1 MERNQTP
8 MSSPLDFDIIFAGG
22 GASGCLIAGRLAAA
36 DPSLRILIVEAG
48 EHTRGLPAHTQPAR
62 YFSHLAPT
70 STTVTFNIAKPSEN
84 IGGRS
89 LVTPSAR
96 CLGGGSSV
104 NFTMYTRAAASDYDD
119 WETVYGNSG
128 WGSKDLIP
136 LLKKT
141 ETYQVKPGEPTHG
154 YSGPLKVSYGGAYT
168 NVGQQFLDVAR
179 EYDSIRGNTDDING
193 LFSCDQY
200 GRWQKW
206 IDADTGTRSDVP
218 HHFIY
223 NQLHNQN
230 LQVLHGCRVKRVIF
244 ENTRA
249 VGVEF
254 VNDTVL
260 NPSADQTVRTAHA
273 SRLVVVSA
281 GAFGSP
287 TILERSGIGAFDVLK
302 VHGVPPLVDLPGVGQ
317 NYQDHNVVF
326 VPYLASE
333 EAETL
338 DALFR
343 GDKSE
348 EEREGRLRIRL
359 YPSDGLIELV
369 TQWKSSGTG
378 LLAHNGLDAGAKL
391 RPSAKDL
398 QELGPEFETRWKTYF
413 EHATDK
419 PVIWIGPVSA
429 YLGDPSVA
437 PSRKYY
443 SVGYYTQYPVSRGHV
458 HISSGENAN
467 APPDF
472 DSGFLSDPADLATLK
487 WGYKKSRELARRLK
501 IYRGEYLPG
510 NPTFAD
516 GSDARCLDAGMPVDV
531 SAADIAYTEEDNTA
545 IETYNRNFVQTAW
558 HSVGPLFS
566 TIYSNLDASFQLG
579 TCAMKSRSEL
589 GVVDERLNVYG
600 VQGLKVAGEH
610 VPPCYSSSA
619 DIISLPR
626 FPRSQSHPRM
636 WARILTRRHW

>member
-1 MERNQTP
+1 
-8 MSSPLDFDIIFAGG
+8 MSTSLDFDIIFAGG
-22 GASGCLIAGRLAAA
+22 GSSGCLIAGRLAAA
-36 DPSLRILIVEAG
+36 DPSLRILILEAG
-48 EHTRGLPAHTQPAR
+48 EHTQGLPAHTHPAR
-62 YFSHLAPT
+62 YLSHLAPT
-70 STTVTFNIAKPSEN
+70 STTVTFNVSNPSPHL
-84 IGGRS
+84 GGRS

-168 NVGQQFLDVAR
+168 NVGQQFLEVAR
-179 EYDSIRGNTDDING
+179 QYDTARGSTEDVNG
-193 LFSCDQY
+193 LFSCNQY

-223 NQLHNQN
+223 NQSHNQN
-230 LQVLHGCRVKRVIF
+230 LRVLHGSRVKRVIF
-244 ENTRA
+244 EGTCA

-260 NPSADQTVRTAHA
+260 NPDADQTVHTARA
-273 SRLVVVSA
+273 SRLVVVCA

-287 TILERSGIGAFDVLK
+287 TILERSGIGGLDILSA
-302 VHGVPPLVDLPGVGQ
+302 HGLQPLVDLPGVGR

-338 DALFR
+338 DSFFR
-343 GDKSE
+343 GEKDE
-348 EEREGRLRIRL
+348 E
-359 YPSDGLIELV
+359 DHLV
-369 TQWKSSGTG
+369 AQWKSQGTG
-378 LLAHNGLDAGAKL
+378 LLAHNGLDAGVKV
-391 RPSAKDL
+391 RPTAEDL
-398 QELGPEFETRWKTYF
+398 VELGPEFETRWKNYF
-413 EHATDK
+413 ENAPDK

-429 YLGDPSVA
+429 YLGDPSRA
-437 PSRKYY
+437 PPRKYY

-458 HISSGENAN
+458 HISSGGNPN
-467 APPDF
+467 APPEF

-487 WGYKKSRELARRLK
+487 WGYKKSRELARRLEA
-501 IYRGEYLPG
+501 YRGEYLPG

-516 GSDARCLDAGMPVDV
+516 GSEARCHDEAMPVDV
-531 SAADIAYTEEDNTA
+531 SAPDIVYTKEDDDA
-545 IETYNRNFVQTAW
+545 IEAYNRNFVQTAW
-558 HSVGPLFS
+558 HS
-566 TIYSNLDASFQLG
+566 LG
-579 TCAMKSRSEL
+579 TCAMKPKTAM

-610 VPPCYSSSA
+610 ISIAPANVGANTYSTA
-619 DIISLPR
+619 LLIGEKAAVIIAEELG
-626 FPRSQSHPRM
+626 
-636 WARILTRRHW
+636 ILGFT

>member
-1 MERNQTP
+1 MSTP
-8 MSSPLDFDIIFAGG
+8 LEFDVIFAGG
-22 GASGCLIAGRLAAA
+22 GTSGCLIAGRLAAA
-36 DPSLRILIVEAG
+36 EPSLRILILEAG

-70 STTVTFNIAKPSEN
+70 STTVTFNVAKPSEH

-89 LVTPSAR
+89 LITPSAR

-104 NFTMYTRAAASDYDD
+104 NFAMYTRPAASDYDD

-128 WGSKDLIP
+128 WGSRDLIP

-141 ETYQVKPGEPTHG
+141 ETYQVKEGEPTHG

-168 NVGQQFLDVAR
+168 NVGKQFLDVASQ
-179 EYDSIRGNTDDING
+179 YDPGRGITEDING

-206 IDADTGTRSDVP
+206 IDADKGTRSDVP

-223 NQLHNQN
+223 NQSHNQN

-260 NPSADQTVRTAHA
+260 NPDADQTVRIARA

-287 TILERSGIGAFDVLK
+287 MILERSGIGGLDVLQT
-302 VHGVPPLVDLPGVGQ
+302 HGVSPLVDLPGVGQ

-343 GDKSE
+343 GDKDE
-348 EEREGRLRIRL
+348 EAK
-359 YPSDGLIELV
+359 LV
-369 TQWKSSGTG
+369 AQWESHGTG
-378 LLAHNGLDAGAKL
+378 LVAHNGLDAGAKL
-391 RPSAKDL
+391 RPTTKDL

-413 EHATDK
+413 EHAPDK

-429 YLGDPSVA
+429 YLGDPSLA
-437 PSRKYY
+437 PPRKYY

-458 HISSGENAN
+458 HISSEDNAN
-467 APPDF
+467 ALPDF
-472 DSGFLSDPADLATLK
+472 DSGFLSNPADLATLK
-487 WGYKKSRELARRLK
+487 WGYKKSREFARRLN

-510 NPTFAD
+510 NPVFSE
-516 GSDARCLDAGMPVDV
+516 GSEARCNDVAIPVDV
-531 SAADIAYTEEDNTA
+531 SAADITYTKEDDAA
-545 IETYNRNFVQTAW
+545 IEAYNRNFVQTAW
-558 HSVGPLFS
+558 HS
-566 TIYSNLDASFQLG
+566 LG
-579 TCAMKSRSEL
+579 TCAMKPRSEL

-600 VQGLKVAGEH
+600 VQGLKISIAPANVAANTYSTALVIGEKAA
-610 VPPCYSSSA
+610 V
-619 DIISLPR
+619 IIAQELG
-626 FPRSQSHPRM
+626 
-636 WARILTRRHW
+636 ILHFA